1 MDLDDE
7 DDVKPTVDEPS
18 CVLLGPGPS
27 PVRRLA
33 DLAVHRKFIAR
44 PDVDRLLADMTALRE
59 RERAAERKAAVKQEE
74 ELENWQEFDA
84 TAHAGPARSNS
95 KSSSARP
102 KPKPKPKPKA
112 KA

>member
-18 CVLLGPGPS
+18 CVLLGPGTSPPS
-27 PVRRLA
+27 RRSA
-33 DLAVHRKFIAR
+33 DPTVHRKFIAR
-44 PDVDRLLADMTALRE
+44 PDVDRLLADMTALQE
-59 RERAAERKAAVKQEE
+59 RERAAERKAAIKQEE
-74 ELENWQEFDA
+74 ELANWQEFDA

-102 KPKPKPKPKA
+102 KPKPKPKA